1 MASQHPL
8 EILPSKEQ
16 AGADHVSE
24 VGHTPSDIKEVKVQS
39 VELADAIAKDQ
50 PDFRSRSMITL
61 YALMLFATL
70 NGCMNGYDGSVM
82 SSINAMTQWHDY
94 FGVGHTGSQL
104 GLVMAIY
111 TGGTTTGS
119 VFSGFIVDTFGRRMG
134 MATGAI
140 FIIIGSIVQASST
153 TLAAFIGGR
162 FIVGFG
168 VPQCTTAAPM
178 YIVEMAFPTWRGLAG
193 GLYNVLGWYIG
204 SLTAS
209 WSCYGLANIQGNMS
223 WRIPYIIQAIPATIV
238 VVLAF
243 FIPESPRW
251 LFGKG
256 RNEQAKKVLVKYH
269 GNGNDDSAVV
279 RLECEEIQYSVET
292 NAELRDGKW
301 WDYGVLFRTAA
312 SRYRMWL
319 IFLISTFSQ
328 FTGGAVISYY
338 LPTILQTVGITS
350 PRQQLLMNGLNTV
363 FSFCGGIVGSFF
375 VDRVGRRPL
384 LLWGV
389 FLTGLIY
396 VPINVLAGLADG
408 NIERA
413 SGYAFIGMMF
423 LYGIVS
429 SFCWTPLQA
438 LYPAE
443 VLSTDIRGK
452 GLAANNL
459 IAGLFGFINLY
470 AIPTGLEDIGWRM
483 YTILLSLHVVHWVL
497 MWFVSVE
504 TMGRSLEELEEI
516 FNDPTPVK
524 RSKQFNKV
532 VVGSGVGVKV
542 TDA

>member
-16 AGADHVSE
+16 AGAEHVSE
-24 VGHTPSDIKEVKVQS
+24 ADHTQSDIKEVKVQS

-256 RNEQAKKVLVKYH
+256 RNAQAKKVLVKYH

-470 AIPTGLEDIGWRM
+470 AIPTGLENIGWRM

-516 FNDPTPVK
+516 FNDPKPVQ

>member
-8 EILPSKEQ
+8 VILPSKVQPGTE
-16 AGADHVSE
+16 HVSE
-24 VGHTPSDIKEVKVQS
+24 AAHAESDVKEVKVQS

-50 PDFRSRSMITL
+50 PDFRSRSMMTL
-61 YALMLFATL
+61 YGLMLFATL

-82 SSINAMTQWHDY
+82 SSINAMAQWHDY
-94 FGVGHTGSQL
+94 FGVGYTGSQL

-134 MATGAI
+134 MATGAT

-153 TLAAFIGGR
+153 TLSAFIGGR

-209 WSCYGLANIQGNMS
+209 WSCYGLANLQGNMS
-223 WRIPYIIQAIPATIV
+223 WRIPYIIQAIPAT
-238 VVLAF
+238 VVLVIAW

-256 RNEQAKKVLVKYH
+256 RDEQAKKVLVKYH

-279 RLECEEIQYSVET
+279 RLECEEIKYSVET
-292 NAELRDGKW
+292 NAELREGKW
-301 WDYGVLFRTAA
+301 WDYAVLFRTPA

-350 PRQQLLMNGLNTV
+350 SKQQLLMNGLNTV
-363 FSFCGGIVGSFF
+363 FSFCGGLVGSFF
-375 VDRVGRRPL
+375 VDRAGRRPL

-408 NIERA
+408 NIEKA

-470 AIPTGLEDIGWRM
+470 AIPIGLENIGWRM

-516 FNDPTPVK
+516 FSDPKPVK
-524 RSKQFNKV
+524 RSKQYNKV

-542 TDA
+542 TDV

>member
-16 AGADHVSE
+16 AGAEHVSE
-24 VGHTPSDIKEVKVQS
+24 ADHTQSDIKEVKVQS

-70 NGCMNGYDGSVM
+70 NGCMNGYDVSVM

-193 GLYNVLGWYIG
+193 GLYNVLGCG
-204 SLTAS
+204 QL
-209 WSCYGLANIQGNMS
+209 
-223 WRIPYIIQAIPATIV
+223 
-238 VVLAF
+238 VVLW
-243 FIPESPRW
+243 PRQHSGQHVVAHPVHHPGHPGDNRGRLGVFHPREPPL

-256 RNEQAKKVLVKYH
+256 RNAQAKKVLVKYH

-375 VDRVGRRPL
+375 VDRVGRRRCCCG
-384 LLWGV
+384 GV

-470 AIPTGLEDIGWRM
+470 AIPTGLENIGWRM

-516 FNDPTPVK
+516 FNDPKPVQ

>member
-16 AGADHVSE
+16 AVTQHASNTAHDH
-24 VGHTPSDIKEVKVQS
+24 GDIKEVKVQS

-50 PDFRSRSMITL
+50 PNYRSRSMISL

-82 SSINAMTQWHDY
+82 SSINAMKQWHDY
-94 FGVGHTGSQL
+94 FGVDYTGSQL

-119 VFSGFIVDTFGRRMG
+119 VFSGFLIDTFGRRMG
-134 MATGAI
+134 MAVGAG
-140 FIIIGSIVQASST
+140 FIIIGSVVQASST

-168 VPQCTTAAPM
+168 VPQCTTAAPT

-209 WSCYGLANIQGNMS
+209 WSCYGLANLQGNMS
-223 WRIPYIIQAIPATIV
+223 WRIPYIIQAIPATVI
-238 VVLAF
+238 LAVAY

-256 RNEQAKKVLVKYH
+256 RDEQAKKVLVKYH
-269 GNGNDDSAVV
+269 GNGNEDSAVV
-279 RLECEEIQYSVET
+279 RLECEEIKYSVET

-301 WDYGVLFRTAA
+301 WDYGVLFRTPA

-363 FSFCGGIVGSFF
+363 FSFCGGVVGSFF
-375 VDRVGRRPL
+375 VDRAGRRPL

-396 VPINVLAGLADG
+396 IPINVLAGLADG
-408 NIERA
+408 NIEEG

-470 AIPTGLEDIGWRM
+470 AIPIGLENIGWRM
-483 YTILLSLHVVHWVL
+483 YTILLSIHVIHWVL

-516 FNDPTPVK
+516 FNDPKPVK

-542 TDA
+542 TDD